1 MSDPAEVKRR
11 ERKDMRRNQERVLQA
26 AHELFAER
34 GAEVTMEEVAR
45 RAGVGVGTIYRRFP
59 SKEHLFA
66 AVSQAAC
73 TDAQHCLQQATEEC
87 HDLPTKLRAIVLV
100 QYRQIKH
107 QAALI
112 DLRPDHSAA
121 AAAHPAG
128 GDPPGLYATLHS
140 ILEQGIADAQ
150 RQGVIRPGN
159 PRILAALCLELLSS
173 NAFQN
178 LQRALGGETEDL
190 AEHVAQF
197 VLNGLGVESPR

>member
-1 MSDPAEVKRR
+1 MSDSAEVKRR
-11 ERKDMRRNQERVLQA
+11 ERKDMRHNLERVLQA

-73 TDAQHCLQQATEEC
+73 TDAQHCLRQATEEC

-112 DLRPDHSAA
+112 DLRPDPAA
-121 AAAHPAG
+121 AAPPTG
-128 GDPPGLYATLHS
+128 GDSHGLYATLHG

-159 PRILAALCLELLSS
+159 PRILAALCLELLSAH
-173 NAFQN
+173 AFHN

-190 AEHVAQF
+190 AEYVAQF
-197 VLNGLGVESPR
+197 VLNGLGVENPQ